1 MGFGGGDHEFSFA
14 CECEVPM
21 SHSGPS
27 MLSTQF
33 DEQLWSTCGETW
45 PGRVNLGFI
54 DLLVAI
60 WPGEWKSLLVFQ
72 NRKFHSGDWL

>member
-1 MGFGGGDHEFSFA
+1 
-14 CECEVPM
+14 M

-33 DEQLWSTCGETW
+33 DVQLWSTCGETW
-45 PGRVNLGFI
+45 PERVNLGFI
-54 DLLVAI
+54 DLLVEI
-60 WPGEWKSLLVFQ
+60 RPGEWKSLLVFQ